1 VSEKVWL
8 VRGMMDSAG
17 LIDRSALRSVSGIEG
32 GSLEVN
38 LALVPPGTPLVRLS
52 VTLPTT
58 TSTKPISLRLPLTT
72 TMTTQH
78 LLEQL
83 TTELVLPRCTAD
95 LVAPS
100 PGQRGRGKSRRTL
113 SHSSSLGGVGSSED
127 FKSARTRPE
136 DAVWW
141 TVTLRDGGE
150 TRKIDTSDVLLEEL
164 RECSASA
171 WLEVALDEEWLF
183 EKARPGAKGEFETTL
198 PKSALDGD
206 EEEDDEEH
214 RSTTLK
220 ATPSKS
226 TTTLPDE
233 PRSAPDS
240 PTPATSFRVGPGSS
254 RLSGLFHGWA
264 DAHKHPAPPPSPQ
277 SAITQPE
284 TSTVSAA
291 GYFDQPRP
299 RPIEVTE
306 RLRRDGRP
314 MSVSGPVGDMA
325 PDGGLTA
332 GRRSSFAGER
342 EVEQSPGDLSEADNV
357 DPHEWESFL
366 VCPSTTTT

>member
-1 VSEKVWL
+1 
-8 VRGMMDSAG
+8 MDSEG
-17 LIDRSALRSVSGIEG
+17 LIGRSALHSVSGIER

-58 TSTKPISLRLPLTT
+58 TSSRPISLRLPLTT
-72 TMTTQH
+72 SMTTQDV
-78 LLEQL
+78 LEQL
-83 TTELVLPRCTAD
+83 TAELGLPRFTAD

-113 SHSSSLGGVGSSED
+113 SHSSSFGGVGSTDAS
-127 FKSARTRPE
+127 KSARARLE
-136 DAVWW
+136 DAVRW

-150 TRKIDTSDVLLEEL
+150 IRKIDMGNVLLEVL

-183 EKARPGAKGEFETTL
+183 EKARPGARDELETT
-198 PKSALDGD
+198 PPESALDGD

-214 RSTTLK
+214 RSNTLK
-220 ATPSKS
+220 ATPSKP
-226 TTTLPDE
+226 TMALPDE

-240 PTPATSFRVGPGSS
+240 PTPASFGVGPGSS

-264 DAHKHPAPPPSPQ
+264 DAHKHPAPPSSPQ

-325 PDGGLTA
+325 QDGGLAT
-332 GRRSSFAGER
+332 GRRSSLAGERER
-342 EVEQSPGDLSEADNV
+342 EVEQSLGDLSEADNV
-357 DPHEWESFL
+357 DPLEWESFL
-366 VCPSTTTT
+366 VCPSICDELRSGLIA